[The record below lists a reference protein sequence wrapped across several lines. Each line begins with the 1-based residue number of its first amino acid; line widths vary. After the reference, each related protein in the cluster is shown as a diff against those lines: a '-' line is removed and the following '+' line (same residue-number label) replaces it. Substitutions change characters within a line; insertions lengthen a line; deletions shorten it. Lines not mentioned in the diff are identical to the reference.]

1 VAAALIGAVL
11 VSAGGLT
18 WRTVGDELH
27 AWQDPRPAVA
37 VDQAE
42 SGIGNRMLLL
52 TPEPE
57 GLSFQLLGQEVGDV
71 ARSLPAPQSDRPAAN
86 ALAASVSALFEQG
99 AAPGALTPAADL
111 AEQAVG
117 FVGLRADATDP
128 RIRALDATA
137 GLSRLGEHDGVTFW
151 RVLPDGGGSADE
163 AVAPSRARLVTRKSE
178 QALPVSGAHARLEA
192 NSVVPKGA
200 SLVLA
205 EPREWVRHARVTV
218 DGTVLAPTGDGAAY
232 PLPAGPAT
240 ISVEVLPT
248 NALWRYA
255 QGVLLLI
262 VLFVAVPFGN
272 RSSRRRRP

>member
-1 VAAALIGAVL
+1 VAAALVGAVL
-11 VSAGGLT
+11 VSAGWLT

-27 AWQDPRPAVA
+27 AWADPRPAVA

-52 TPEPE
+52 TPEGE
-57 GLSFQLLGQEVGDV
+57 SLTYELLGREVGDV
-71 ARSLPAPQSDRPAAN
+71 ARTLPAPTASRPSAA

-111 AEQAVG
+111 ADQAVG
-117 FVGLRADATDP
+117 FVGLRAEPTDP

-137 GLSRLGEHDGVTFW
+137 GLSRLGEHDGVLFW
-151 RVLPDGGGSADE
+151 RVLPGGGGASDD
-163 AVAPSRARLVTRKSE
+163 AVAPSRARLVTRTSE
-178 QALPVSGAHARLEA
+178 QALSVSGSHSQLDVK
-192 NSVVPKGA
+192 SVVPQGA

-205 EPREWVRHARVTV
+205 EPDEWVRHARVTV
-218 DGTVLAPTGDGAAY
+218 DGRVLAPSGDSPAY
-232 PLPAGPAT
+232 ALPAGPAT

-248 NALWRYA
+248 SSTWRYA
-255 QGVLLLI
+255 QGLLLLV
-262 VLFVAVPFGN
+262 VLFMAVPFGN